1 MTADSDYAP
10 NELLDRYSDADID
23 DDENIEEISI
33 AGRRAAEAQ
42 MARRDRLERAG
53 GRGRRA
59 ARRSRAPAFL
69 DSDDAV
75 EEDLD
80 DIELARMKRRTRK
93 QYDERRD
100 IDDLDGVEDVRY
112 HWLLSCQGFHNMGR
126 NYHWNN

>member
-1 MTADSDYAP
+1 MHSHAYKQHNSDYAP

-23 DDENIEEISI
+23 DDDTQEIS
-33 AGRRAAEAQ
+33 AADRRAAEAK
-42 MARRDRLERAG
+42 MARRDRLEHAG

-69 DSDDAV
+69 DSDDAI

-80 DIELARMKRRTRK
+80 DVELTRMKRRTRR

-100 IDDLDGVEDVRY
+100 MDDLDGVEDVWY
-112 HWLLSCQGFHNMGR
+112 FLLF
-126 NYHWNN
+126 YYIY

>member
-1 MTADSDYAP
+1 M
-10 NELLDRYSDADID
+10 DRYSDAGID
-23 DDENIEEISI
+23 DEGDIQELSA

-42 MARRDRLERAG
+42 MARRDRLEST

-69 DSDDAV
+69 DSDDGV

-80 DIELARMKRRTRK
+80 DVELARMKRRTRR

-100 IDDLDGVEDVRY
+100 LDDMDGVEDVR
-112 HWLLSCQGFHNMGR
+112 HQVAHVHSSLSIL
-126 NYHWNN
+126 

>member
-1 MTADSDYAP
+1 MTA
-10 NELLDRYSDADID
+10 
-23 DDENIEEISI
+23 

-69 DSDDAV
+69 DSDDAI

-80 DIELARMKRRTRK
+80 DVELARMKRRTRR

-100 IDDLDGVEDVRY
+100 IDDLEGVEDVCRFLVFNTPIEKFRTGITIRAIERY
-112 HWLLSCQGFHNMGR
+112 QGEIHR
-126 NYHWNN
+126 